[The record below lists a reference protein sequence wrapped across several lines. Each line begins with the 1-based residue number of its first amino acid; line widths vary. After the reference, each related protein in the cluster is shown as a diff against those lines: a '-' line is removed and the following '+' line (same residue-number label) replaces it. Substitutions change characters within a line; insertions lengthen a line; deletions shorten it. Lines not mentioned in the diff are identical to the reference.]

1 MNSVP
6 ITLTQPHDKELRS
19 RVKLLGNL
27 LGNIILNLA
36 GVQVYDAVE
45 KLRTGYIALRQED
58 NPRQRAQLMKLIES
72 LDVDTLT
79 QVIRAFSIY
88 FSLVNIAEEDFQH
101 QERYRTIRNNKP
113 LWTGS
118 FDATLNK
125 FKQQGMGA
133 IQVQSL
139 LHQLAYMPVFT
150 AHPTESKRRSMM
162 NALRRIFVVNDKLN
176 DYRLSKSQRDEIL
189 LELETEIQIL
199 WRSNEVREYKPQVM
213 DEIKHGLYFFR
224 TSLFEAV
231 PAVYRNLERKLTKY
245 YPQDR
250 ITVPSF
256 LRFGSWIGGDRDGN
270 PFVKPET
277 TATAMR
283 VQSRVIIEEYL
294 HRLNELTRQ
303 LTHASDMCVPS
314 KHFLDSLTAD
324 ENLRFDVF
332 ADSPGAYTSAPYR
345 RKLSFMHYRMTQNLT
360 IVRALMNDKIAE
372 GVQHAYP
379 SEKEFLNDLIL
390 IRNSLISH
398 GDHNIADGALKD
410 LIRLTETFGFYLM
423 KLDVRQE
430 STRHTDA
437 VADIIRQIKK
447 APDYNSL
454 NEAERLQLLTD
465 YLNDPPQFALDK
477 RQLSELNRETL
488 EVFELMARM
497 QKEIS
502 DQAFDHYVISM
513 THAASHVME
522 VMWLGSLAG
531 LAGIDHTGE
540 WACNLRIAPLFETIE
555 DLAHIEIVLKALLD
569 NEVYSSLLKASG
581 NQQEVMLGYSDSCK
595 DGGILASSWNLY
607 EAQQKVIALAR
618 THNINCRLFHGRG
631 GTVGRGG
638 GPTYDSILSQPE
650 DTVHGQIKFTE
661 QGEVLSYKYSNVET
675 ATYEITMGVSGLML
689 ASRSLVT
696 QQPTKAKKEYIKTM
710 QELTAVGETTYRNL
724 TDHTPG
730 FLDYFYEATPVV
742 EIGLLN
748 FGSRPSHRKKAD
760 RSKTSV
766 RAIPWVFGWAQSR
779 ITLPA
784 WYGIGSA
791 LEHHIR
797 QDEEK
802 LKLLQRMYKGW
813 PYFHSLLNNTQMALT
828 KADMATAREY
838 TELCEDKALGE
849 KIFRMINEEYER
861 TVKHILAISG
871 SDLLLQDTPA
881 LALSIGRR
889 DPYLDPL
896 SHIQI
901 LLLKRYRA
909 MREKES
915 DEHNIWLNP
924 LLRAINAV
932 AQGMRNTG

>member
-1 MNSVP
+1 MNSAP
-6 ITLTQPHDKELRS
+6 ITLTQPNDKELRS
-19 RVKLLGNL
+19 RVKLFGTL
-27 LGNIILNLA
+27 LGKIILNLA
-36 GVQVYDAVE
+36 GVQVYEAVE
-45 KLRTGYIALRQED
+45 KLRTGYIALRHD
-58 NPRQRAQLMKLIES
+58 DSPRQRAQLMELIES
-72 LDVDTLT
+72 LDVETLT
-79 QVIRAFSIY
+79 QVTRAFSIY
-88 FSLVNIAEEDFQH
+88 FSLINIAEEDFQH
-101 QERYRTIRNNKP
+101 QQRYRTIRSNKP
-113 LWTGS
+113 LWLGS

-139 LHQLAYMPVFT
+139 LDQLAYIPVFT

-162 NALRRIFVVNDKLN
+162 NALRRIFVINERLN
-176 DYRLSKSQRDEIL
+176 EARLSKNQRDEIII
-189 LELETEIQIL
+189 ELETEIQIL

-231 PAVYRNLERKLTKY
+231 PAVYRNLERKLAKY
-245 YPQDR
+245 YPQNP
-250 ITVPSF
+250 ISVPSF

-277 TATAMR
+277 TATALR
-283 VQSRVIIEEYL
+283 LQAQVIIEEYL
-294 HRLNELTRQ
+294 HRLNELTSQ
-303 LTHASDMCVPS
+303 LTHASDMCVPT
-314 KHFLDSLTAD
+314 KKFLDSLFTD
-324 ENLRFDVF
+324 ENLRFHVF
-332 ADSPGAYTSAPYR
+332 ADSPSAYALAPYR
-345 RKLSFMHYRMTQNLT
+345 RKLSFMHYRMQQNLA
-360 IVRALMNDKIAE
+360 IVRARLNDKIAE

-390 IRNSLISH
+390 ISNSLISH
-398 GDHNIADGALKD
+398 GDQNIADGALKD
-410 LIRLTETFGFYLM
+410 LIRLTETFGFYLL
-423 KLDVRQE
+423 KLDLRQE

-437 VADIIRQIKK
+437 VADIIKQIKK
-447 APDYNSL
+447 APDYKALS
-454 NEAERLQLLTD
+454 ETQRVQLLTE

-477 RQLSELNRETL
+477 RQLAELNRETL
-488 EVFELMARM
+488 NVFELMAQM
-497 QKEIS
+497 HMEIS
-502 DQAFDHYVISM
+502 DQAFGHYVISM

-540 WACNLRIAPLFETIE
+540 WQCKIRISPLFETIE
-555 DLAHIEIVLKALLD
+555 DLAHIEVVLKVLFD
-569 NEVYSSLLKASG
+569 NEVYNNLLKASG

-595 DGGILASSWNLY
+595 DGGIMASTWNLF
-607 EAQQKVIALAR
+607 EAQQKVITLAR
-618 THNINCRLFHGRG
+618 QHGVNCRLFHGRG

-638 GPTYDSILSQPE
+638 GPTYDAILSQPE

-675 ATYEITMGVSGLML
+675 ATYEITMGVSGLMI

-696 QQPTKAKKEYIKTM
+696 KQPLTAKKEFVKAM
-710 QELTAVGETTYRNL
+710 RELTEVGEQTYRQL

-742 EIGLLN
+742 EIGQLN

-760 RSKTSV
+760 RSITSV

-779 ITLPA
+779 TTLPA

-791 LEHHIR
+791 LEHYIN
-797 QDEEK
+797 QGEDK
-802 LKLLQRMYKGW
+802 LKLLQRMNKGW
-813 PYFHSLLNNTQMALT
+813 PFFRSLLNNTQMALT

-838 TELCEDKALGE
+838 AELCEDKALGE
-849 KIFRMINEEYER
+849 RIFKLIEAEYTR
-861 TVKHILAISG
+861 TLKHILAISD
-871 SDLLLQDTPA
+871 SSMLLQDSPP
-881 LALSIGRR
+881 LALSISRR